1 MRQFAAL
8 IRELRA
14 WLYQVPVVRTLLPI
28 HLHLLFGG
36 VSVLFLR
43 KLLYELVSFSGYD
56 TLHNLF
62 YDFPLDLLAYYAF
75 FVGFWLTLISRDIK
89 WLPYAM
95 WMYAFVTLFP
105 FESLGLA
112 HYVRA
117 AIYVVAGLSL
127 SRYAASSYNS
137 HEKRTS
143 IY

>member
-14 WLYQVPVVRTLLPI
+14 WLVLVPFVRTLMPI

-36 VSVLFLR
+36 VSVLFAR
-43 KLLYELVSFSGYD
+43 ELLYELVSPSGYE

-62 YDFPLDLLAYYAF
+62 YDFPLDLLAYYSF
-75 FVGFWLTLISRDIK
+75 FIGFWLTLISRDIRL
-89 WLPYAM
+89 LPHAM
-95 WMYAFVTLFP
+95 WAYAFVTLFP

-117 AIYVVAGLSL
+117 AIYVVAGFAL

-137 HEKRTS
+137 PEKRTAV
-143 IY
+143 Y